1 MDELKLLI
9 ETTPALIAVF
19 WQSPDDSYH
28 TTDTIAAVTGMSLH
42 TLSNKRSIGGG
53 IKFVKCGHLIYHRK
67 IDVVEWFKSFGP
79 PVASTSALS
88 ARDSQR
94 KESILQAA

>member
-1 MDELKLLI
+1 MMA
-9 ETTPALIAVF
+9 ETTPALIAAF

-28 TTDTIAAVTGMSLH
+28 TTETIAAVTGMSLH
-42 TLSNKRSIGGG
+42 TMSNKRSTGGG

-88 ARDSQR
+88 VRDSQQQ
-94 KESILQAA
+94 ESIPQAA